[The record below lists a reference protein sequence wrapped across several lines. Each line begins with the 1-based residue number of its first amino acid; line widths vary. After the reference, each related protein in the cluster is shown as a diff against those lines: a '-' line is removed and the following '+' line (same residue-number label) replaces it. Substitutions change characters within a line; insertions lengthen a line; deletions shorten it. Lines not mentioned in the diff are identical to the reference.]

1 MDTGLMHH
9 YPSLLQQSQLRD
21 VWNHASFLVHISYDL
36 DWAIDQFEMLEKEAP
51 NCLIKAILLLNIGIT
66 HSLQA
71 EYPKAEEAFRKVL
84 PLHPLMAPL
93 AHFFLG
99 VVRFELTNYEQAQ
112 ISFKLCAYILKQ
124 TDRNR
129 AYHSLGLDFTLSH
142 HLVVE
147 NEEIA
152 AYEWTLKQK
161 GRMPAPLVFN
171 STVLNNEFEICCDRL
186 TGLNTPRSVLSS
198 SVFSLHSESVSTM
211 TESATNNSIP
221 RPVHDLT
228 ADLSPVIPWRP
239 FKKPM
244 IPRTAQ
250 AETSNLRSL
259 THFLKYTGPE
269 DSQTTRPEKTTIPS
283 VVMEQTNTPSTEN
296 QAGASTKRTG
306 PVRQALLQAADQ
318 AELGSL
324 LRKASTFTLKK

>member
-1 MDTGLMHH
+1 
-9 YPSLLQQSQLRD
+9 
-21 VWNHASFLVHISYDL
+21 
-36 DWAIDQFEMLEKEAP
+36 
-51 NCLIKAILLLNIGIT
+51 
-66 HSLQA
+66 
-71 EYPKAEEAFRKVL
+71 
-84 PLHPLMAPL
+84 MAPL

-147 NEEIA
+147 NEEIT

-171 STVLNNEFEICCDRL
+171 STVLSNEFEICCDRL
-186 TGLNTPRSVLSS
+186 TGSHTPRSVLSS
-198 SVFSLHSESVSTM
+198 SVSSLYSESVSTM
-211 TESATNNSIP
+211 TETATNNSIS

-228 ADLSPVIPWRP
+228 TDLSPVIPWRP

-283 VVMEQTNTPSTEN
+283 GSMEQTYTPSTQN

-306 PVRQALLQAADQ
+306 LVRQALLQAADQ

-324 LRKASTFTLKK
+324 VRKASTFTLKK